1 MTPAAKII
9 YLAALL
15 IGFSLGLLLGYRNTS
30 TSLEFYGESRL
41 DTAPLTLG
49 DFSREQYEQAD
60 SEHGRAALLTYA
72 SVLESIE
79 KASYGK
85 RLKFELSLA
94 YTRLAVLED
103 NAGNSAQSHAYMTK
117 ARYWNLANG
126 GRDHSDSEMK
136 AVLPRF
142 DALF

>member
-1 MTPAAKII
+1 VSPSLSNCSERDTPELNPPIP
-9 YLAALL
+9 
-15 IGFSLGLLLGYRNTS
+15 F
-30 TSLEFYGESRL
+30 
-41 DTAPLTLG
+41 TLG
-49 DFSREQYEQAD
+49 DFSREQYERAD

-72 SVLESIE
+72 NVLESIE
-79 KASYGK
+79 KMKDGTG
-85 RLKFELSLA
+85 LKFELSLA

-142 DALF
+142 DAL